1 MKKLQPSLLQKIIP
15 LILVTLLAAQ
25 VLSGCSVVQSFMPT
39 ETPTLTPTPLPTAT
53 PLPPSPTPTPTEVP
67 FFVDATVMPLDQQVP
82 ILIYHRFIPD
92 YIGPTTPMKMQL
104 SEFKYELQTLYDNG
118 FTLVSLY
125 DWIHGSSLVPPG
137 RRPLILT
144 IDDVWYAD
152 TLFINEDGSL
162 SDLSALG
169 ILHDFYEEHPDFGYH
184 AAVFA
189 IYGDKYYAEKQI
201 GDVFVVSDNATWTTP
216 SWRIKLGNTIAW
228 AVENGIEV
236 YNHTLEHPTLTN
248 LPDDQIQI
256 QLAKNDVVLREFL
269 TQAGREDIIPLL
281 KNIIAL
287 PEGKWPEKQS
297 GKNVILNYKDPEGKP
312 VLAVMEAYNMDAAK
326 YTPSYFSADF
336 NPFAIPRITASPY
349 FVNYIVQSK
358 ETIPAAQACQLG
370 PFKQEQD
377 GDVAVLQ
384 ELILNAVTSGQCPE
398 GAYHVSG
405 HIFVAQNGKV
415 NLHTQAA
422 D

>member
-1 MKKLQPSLLQKIIP
+1 MKIRRPALQPIKFYVIIAALL
-15 LILVTLLAAQ
+15 VAQ
-25 VLSGCSVVQSFMPT
+25 LLSGCSVVQSFMPT
-39 ETPTLTPTPLPTAT
+39 ETPTQTPTPLPTAT
-53 PLPPSPTPTPTEVP
+53 PLPPSPTPTPTEIP
-67 FFVDATVMPLDQQVP
+67 FYLDATVMPLDQEVP

-92 YIGPTTPMKMQL
+92 YVGPTTPMKMQL
-104 SEFKYELQTLYDNG
+104 SEFRYELQTLYDSG

-125 DWIHGSSLVPPG
+125 DWIHGTSVVPPG
-137 RRPLILT
+137 RKPLILT

-152 TLFINEDGSL
+152 TLFIKEDGSL
-162 SDLSALG
+162 SNLSALG
-169 ILHDFYEEHPDFGYH
+169 ILHEFYEKNPDFGYH

-236 YNHTLEHPTLTN
+236 YNHTLEHPTFTN
-248 LPDDQIQI
+248 LPDNQIQM
-256 QLAKNDVVLREFL
+256 QLTKNDEVLREFL
-269 TQAGREDIIPLL
+269 TQAGREDIIPQL

-297 GKNVILNYKDPEGKP
+297 GKDVILNYKDPEGKP
-312 VLAVMEAYNMDAAK
+312 VLAVMEAYNMDAAEL
-326 YTPSYFSADF
+326 TPSFFSEKF

-349 FVNYIVQSK
+349 FVSYLVQSN
-358 ETIPAAQACQLG
+358 ETIPAAQSCQLG
-370 PFKQEQD
+370 PFKQEQV
-377 GDVAVLQ
+377 GDPDMLQ
-384 ELILNAVTSGQCPE
+384 ELILNAVKTGQCIE

-405 HIFVAQNGKV
+405 QIFLAQDGSVTLFTSKS
-415 NLHTQAA
+415 